1 MNSSGLL
8 ATVEALLQIGNGNNV
23 AEALQAESWVLVIPS
38 ASLLATMSLNND
50 QASMKCTVID
60 NSAVKSL
67 TSVANF
73 VLYETTSEAML
84 FC

>member
-38 ASLLATMSLNND
+38 ASLLSTMSLNND
-50 QASMKCTVID
+50 QASMK
-60 NSAVKSL
+60 
-67 TSVANF
+67 
-73 VLYETTSEAML
+73 
-84 FC
+84 